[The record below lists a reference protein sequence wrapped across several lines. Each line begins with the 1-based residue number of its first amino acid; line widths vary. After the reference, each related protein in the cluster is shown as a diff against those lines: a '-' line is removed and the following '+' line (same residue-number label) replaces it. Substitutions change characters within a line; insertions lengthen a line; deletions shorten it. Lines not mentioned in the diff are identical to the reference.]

1 MFEIKCELLTSYT
14 CSDQHVPLH
23 AEPRGDATAAAA
35 NADATAAATPAAAA
49 ARDATPTASSTGTI
63 SGTGL
68 LATCPL
74 AD

>member
-1 MFEIKCELLTSYT
+1 MFKITCKLLTYT
-14 CSDQHVPLH
+14 CKDQHGPLH

-35 NADATAAATPAAAA
+35 DANAAAATPAAAA
-49 ARDATPTASSTGTI
+49 AGDAIPTASNTGTI

-68 LATCPL
+68 LATCHL